1 MEIQLDLYGGEMK
14 NVTLIASIFLIK
26 VVRSSVEYKG
36 DEGKLDTAD
45 YLYTYFFPVLWIIF
59 LFSSTQF
66 FEYLLYAEHC
76 PKRWGY
82 HDE

>member
-36 DEGKLDTAD
+36 DEGKLDTAENGKGMVCK
-45 YLYTYFFPVLWIIF
+45 YEERKSNVVRLL
-59 LFSSTQF
+59 SSM
-66 FEYLLYAEHC
+66 YY
-76 PKRWGY
+76 
-82 HDE
+82 